1 MYVCIYIIYVYCI
14 LTEINNS
21 IHLVMFYA
29 VFINKLAECRKSISS
44 PELIQAIL
52 IAATIYGEVI

>member
-1 MYVCIYIIYVYCI
+1 MCVYCI